1 MLQRFRWEV
10 RIRAA
15 LLPIGILALAVSLHG
30 ADPSLSKDGLRSGF
44 VTTSDGVKLH
54 YLETGS
60 GPAILFVPGWTGA
73 AEFWAPQM
81 RHFAATHRVVAL
93 DPRSQGDSDKPA
105 EGNYHERRG
114 RDIREVIEQLRLAPA
129 IVVAWSM
136 AVPETLSM
144 VNESGSGALRAVVF
158 VDGRVSNET
167 SPEALKEFHA
177 RMRSLLLDRKKA
189 AREIVPTWFRKP
201 HSNALYETMALA
213 SIKTPTNTAIALQ
226 TNALSFDYR
235 PVLGNLPKD
244 ALLVYREG
252 ADNAA
257 FAKTVRERLPSAQIE
272 FMDGVGHA
280 LFLDDTERFNGIM
293 DRFVKSLGAK

>member
-1 MLQRFRWEV
+1 MRV
-10 RIRAA
+10 
-15 LLPIGILALAVSLHG
+15 LLAMGCLALVVGLNAAG
-30 ADPSLSKDGLRSGF
+30 PAIPDDPSISKDGLRSGF

-60 GPAILFVPGWTGA
+60 GPAILFVPGWTGV

-81 RHFAATHRVVAL
+81 KHFAATHRVVAL

-114 RDIREVIEQLRLAPA
+114 RDIREVIEQLHLAPA
-129 IVVAWSM
+129 IVVSWSM

-144 VNESGSGALRAVVF
+144 VNEFGSDAIRAVVF

-167 SPEALKEFHA
+167 SPEALQAFHA
-177 RMRSLLLDRKKA
+177 RMRSLMLDRKQA
-189 AREIVPTWFRKP
+189 ARAIVPTWFRKP
-201 HSNALYETMALA
+201 HANALYESMALA

-235 PVLGNLPKD
+235 PVLAKLPKD
-244 ALLVYREG
+244 ALLVYRAGPE
-252 ADNAA
+252 NQT
-257 FAKTVRERLPSAQIE
+257 FAKTVRDRLPSAQIE

-280 LFLDDTERFNGIM
+280 MFLDDSERFNSIM
-293 DRFVKSLGAK
+293 DGFVKSLGGPPKRN

>member
-1 MLQRFRWEV
+1 
-10 RIRAA
+10 
-15 LLPIGILALAVSLHG
+15 
-30 ADPSLSKDGLRSGF
+30 
-44 VTTSDGVKLH
+44 
-54 YLETGS
+54 
-60 GPAILFVPGWTGA
+60 
-73 AEFWAPQM
+73 M
-81 RHFAATHRVVAL
+81 RHFAASHRVVAL

-114 RDIREVIEQLRLAPA
+114 RDIQEVIELLRLAPA
-129 IVVAWSM
+129 IVVSWSM

-144 VNESGSGALRAVVF
+144 VNEFGSDALRAVVF

-167 SPEALKEFHA
+167 SPEALEAFHA
-177 RMRSLLLDRKKA
+177 RMRSLMLDRKEA

-201 HSNALYETMALA
+201 HSDALYRAMAAA

-235 PVLGNLPKD
+235 PVLAKLPKD

-252 ADNAA
+252 PDNQA
-257 FAKTVRERLPSAQIE
+257 FAKTVRDRLPTAQIE

-280 LFLDDTERFNGIM
+280 LFLDDTERFNSIM
-293 DRFVKSLGAK
+293 EKFVKSLRGN